1 MGGCARNLYSRSRVK
16 EPRGKTLLSYRMAAN
31 PPSTCAHPLHPLQ
44 SMSETEER
52 LAFEVLG
59 ASSEDPNHP
68 AQNLLQYSE
77 DGRGWRSEQGQPTP
91 QDLDLKFSG
100 TIRLATLKVL
110 AHEFLIPLK
119 VELVVTALEGGKERS
134 LGFVT
139 LQCNEVSSFQAR
151 ELKSI
156 PLGDEEA
163 TLLTLRLHGFHEN
176 DLNQHGQVAIAGIEV
191 FGRREGQCQPAGQVQ
206 THPST
211 DGAAVTIAVLEDMR
225 QRIEGID
232 QVKLQKARAEDF
244 FCAARIKDVL
254 DVAKKA
260 LARLRDRDARMNEAA
275 VSEDYRRAARLKK
288 ERDAARA
295 AALAY
300 VAKAEEAVDKICK
313 EENDIENSSVDDDD
327 DAAADDD
334 ETDGRGSDNNIDD
347 GGDDNDND
355 NDNDVSGNGIP
366 TPSVDNISAQK
377 APIEE
382 TKGKITEELDQSLF
396 HESDDAV
403 QNDGEKLESS
413 RSTAQQASHPPRDDI
428 NGIQDVKDDSYLSD
442 NRTHDESDCP
452 EKNRHFDEVNHPL
465 KGVSNYMGLPYPE
478 DIDNEGGETSSDTI
492 ERVEALLGEYVAKC
506 FFSHNWNLREAALAK
521 TSLLL
526 PNIRQELEPSQYLR
540 TICLMLERSIDDR
553 VVQVFVT
560 TLILLDDCIGEFEH
574 GDMPNRDVLSFL
586 SVIGPSLVTKL
597 GDSNGKSREGT
608 ETALLSL
615 ALSPK
620 IGPAYVVHLLVR
632 QGTMELRAGRAIAA
646 RFRTLDA
653 LVTEFGESI
662 ANVDGI
668 MDLVRDRGLGHKEAD
683 VREAARDVALSVAFV
698 LGNEIDPWLQ
708 GMSGRQR
715 REFQAMYDS
724 GCRHRMR
731 GGSNIPGGK
740 FGPVEDAVG
749 RYPQSPR
756 CVHPEDPPVER
767 NVTVTRRGRG
777 RGRRR
782 P

>member
-1 MGGCARNLYSRSRVK
+1 
-16 EPRGKTLLSYRMAAN
+16 
-31 PPSTCAHPLHPLQ
+31 
-44 SMSETEER
+44 
-52 LAFEVLG
+52 
-59 ASSEDPNHP
+59 
-68 AQNLLQYSE
+68 
-77 DGRGWRSEQGQPTP
+77 
-91 QDLDLKFSG
+91 
-100 TIRLATLKVL
+100 
-110 AHEFLIPLK
+110 
-119 VELVVTALEGGKERS
+119 
-134 LGFVT
+134 
-139 LQCNEVSSFQAR
+139 
-151 ELKSI
+151 
-156 PLGDEEA
+156 
-163 TLLTLRLHGFHEN
+163 
-176 DLNQHGQVAIAGIEV
+176 
-191 FGRREGQCQPAGQVQ
+191 
-206 THPST
+206 
-211 DGAAVTIAVLEDMR
+211 
-225 QRIEGID
+225 
-232 QVKLQKARAEDF
+232 
-244 FCAARIKDVL
+244 
-254 DVAKKA
+254 
-260 LARLRDRDARMNEAA
+260 
-275 VSEDYRRAARLKK
+275 
-288 ERDAARA
+288 
-295 AALAY
+295 
-300 VAKAEEAVDKICK
+300 
-313 EENDIENSSVDDDD
+313 
-327 DAAADDD
+327 
-334 ETDGRGSDNNIDD
+334 
-347 GGDDNDND
+347 
-355 NDNDVSGNGIP
+355 
-366 TPSVDNISAQK
+366 
-377 APIEE
+377 
-382 TKGKITEELDQSLF
+382 
-396 HESDDAV
+396 
-403 QNDGEKLESS
+403 
-413 RSTAQQASHPPRDDI
+413 
-428 NGIQDVKDDSYLSD
+428 
-442 NRTHDESDCP
+442 
-452 EKNRHFDEVNHPL
+452 
-465 KGVSNYMGLPYPE
+465 
-478 DIDNEGGETSSDTI
+478 
-492 ERVEALLGEYVAKC
+492 
-506 FFSHNWNLREAALAK
+506 
-521 TSLLL
+521 
-526 PNIRQELEPSQYLR
+526 
-540 TICLMLERSIDDR
+540 MLERSIDDR

>member
-1 MGGCARNLYSRSRVK
+1 
-16 EPRGKTLLSYRMAAN
+16 
-31 PPSTCAHPLHPLQ
+31 
-44 SMSETEER
+44 
-52 LAFEVLG
+52 
-59 ASSEDPNHP
+59 
-68 AQNLLQYSE
+68 
-77 DGRGWRSEQGQPTP
+77 
-91 QDLDLKFSG
+91 
-100 TIRLATLKVL
+100 
-110 AHEFLIPLK
+110 
-119 VELVVTALEGGKERS
+119 
-134 LGFVT
+134 
-139 LQCNEVSSFQAR
+139 
-151 ELKSI
+151 
-156 PLGDEEA
+156 GD
-163 TLLTLRLHGFHEN
+163 
-176 DLNQHGQVAIAGIEV
+176 
-191 FGRREGQCQPAGQVQ
+191 
-206 THPST
+206 
-211 DGAAVTIAVLEDMR
+211 
-225 QRIEGID
+225 
-232 QVKLQKARAEDF
+232 
-244 FCAARIKDVL
+244 
-254 DVAKKA
+254 
-260 LARLRDRDARMNEAA
+260 
-275 VSEDYRRAARLKK
+275 
-288 ERDAARA
+288 
-295 AALAY
+295 
-300 VAKAEEAVDKICK
+300 
-313 EENDIENSSVDDDD
+313 
-327 DAAADDD
+327 
-334 ETDGRGSDNNIDD
+334 
-347 GGDDNDND
+347 DND

-382 TKGKITEELDQSLF
+382 TKGEITEELDQSLF

-668 MDLVRDRGLGHKEAD
+668 MDLVRDR
-683 VREAARDVALSVAFV
+683 
-698 LGNEIDPWLQ
+698 
-708 GMSGRQR
+708 
-715 REFQAMYDS
+715 
-724 GCRHRMR
+724 
-731 GGSNIPGGK
+731 
-740 FGPVEDAVG
+740 
-749 RYPQSPR
+749 
-756 CVHPEDPPVER
+756 
-767 NVTVTRRGRG
+767 
-777 RGRRR
+777 
-782 P
+782 